1 LVRLMVD
8 ADMELL
14 ARKTVR
20 EHLGDQP

>member
-1 LVRLMVD
+1 VRLMVD

-14 ARKTVR
+14 ERKTVR

>member
-1 LVRLMVD
+1 VRLMVE

-14 ARKTVR
+14 ERKTVR